1 MHRFIGK
8 YQLCFVIKKMKL
20 NIKKFN
26 FNRFS
31 AQSPETKDN
40 SSEENQT
47 CDQIFDVKSFPS
59 SSSSASVIIL

>member
-1 MHRFIGK
+1 
-8 YQLCFVIKKMKL
+8 MKL